1 MNPREIIMKYGRLA
15 VFICH
20 DSAEIWVFKYGLT
33 LVLGTPKNNAGTGVS
48 VRVVCALNCAT
59 KSDPSQLSIILA
71 HRRDI

>member
-33 LVLGTPKNNAGTGVS
+33 LVLGTQKIMASTG
-48 VRVVCALNCAT
+48 AL
-59 KSDPSQLSIILA
+59 KHSISGFSMTQSMILT
-71 HRRDI
+71 